1 MPNGAFRVASET
13 LYLPSVPRG
22 VPSGIGNREGSVSGR
37 QGEARM
43 QQTQQQMQ
51 QIFHIL
57 VLIELAVVVTA
68 PVLVAVVAYWEWRH
82 GRW

>member
-37 QGEARM
+37 QGEAKM
-43 QQTQQQMQ
+43 QQMQ
-51 QIFHIL
+51 HIFHIL
-57 VLIELAVVVTA
+57 ALIELALVVST

>member
-1 MPNGAFRVASET
+1 
-13 LYLPSVPRG
+13 
-22 VPSGIGNREGSVSGR
+22 
-37 QGEARM
+37 M